1 MPTSHKVV
9 LHFPPQQTDQPVVWR
24 LSKDYNLMCNILR
37 ASISPDDEGTMLLD
51 LQGDEGDYQRAMEYL
66 RGLGIRLQPLSKDIW
81 RDDDKCTHCGA
92 CVTACP
98 PHALAMSRPDMI
110 VTFDPEL
117 CIGCEACIKLCPV
130 RAMELRF

>member
-1 MPTSHKVV
+1 MQISHKVV
-9 LHFPPQQTDQPVVWR
+9 LHFPPRQTGQPVVWR
-24 LSKDYNLMCNILR
+24 LSKDFNLMFNILR
-37 ASISPDDEGTMLLD
+37 ASISPDDQGTMLLD
-51 LQGDEGDYQRAMEYL
+51 LQGTEQDYQRAMEYL
-66 RGLGIRLQPLSKDIW
+66 TGLGIRLQPLSKDIR

-98 PHALAMSRPDMI
+98 PHALAMAHPNME
-110 VTFDPEL
+110 VTFDPDL